1 MLTLASKVLLAT
13 AGVATVGMLAYA
25 AFTGDLL
32 GVVLLLAVAGLAT
45 FAGVKLAGTADRP
58 ALAPVLAGPS
68 GGSLPDEVATAADD
82 EAETPAAL
90 PGGGLW
96 PALLGLGIVLVVAA
110 FVVGPVAAFGGVGL
124 AAASAVGWTAL
135 ASAERTGRA
144 PDLMPLGLP
153 VVGLAAI
160 ASVMFFMSRI
170 LMAVPELAS
179 TYIALAV
186 AVLILAAA
194 SVVAL
199 RPALSTRAL
208 TGLVVAFAVAMTAGG
223 VLAAAAGERKIEA
236 HGAAHDGEAAKEGEE
251 GHEEGVQAEGAQA
264 EGAEQ
269 GAEAGEGRDPR
280 GQVGAH
286 TGEAETAG
294 AAVKIAAQG
303 LAFDTSELDLHGPR
317 IRLDLD
323 NRDAGIPHN
332 LAITRDEAGGEKVFA
347 GQQVTGPAQ
356 TAYSFDA
363 PPPGQYFFHCE
374 VHPNMKGTVKVS

>member
-1 MLTLASKVLLAT
+1 VLTLASKVLLAT

-32 GVVLLLAVAGLAT
+32 GVVLLLGVAGLST

-58 ALAPVLAGPS
+58 ALAPVLAGNAQEAPS
-68 GGSLPDEVATAADD
+68 DLRLGAAVEDG
-82 EAETPAAL
+82 PAAL

-110 FVVGPVAAFGGVGL
+110 FVLGPAAAFGGLGL
-124 AAASAVGWTAL
+124 AAAAAVGWTAR

-170 LMAVPELAS
+170 LLAVPELAS

-186 AVLILAAA
+186 AVLILGAA
-194 SVVAL
+194 SVVAV

-208 TGLVVAFAVAMTAGG
+208 TGLVVAFAVAMTGGG

-236 HGAAHDGEAAKEGEE
+236 HGAGHDGEATKEGEE

-280 GQVGAH
+280 GQMGAH

-294 AAVKIAAQG
+294 AAVKIAATG
-303 LAFDTSELDLHGPR
+303 LAFDTSELDLRGPE

-323 NRDAGIPHN
+323 NQDAGIPHN
-332 LAITRDEAGGEKVFA
+332 VAITRDEAGAEKLFS
-347 GQQVTGPAQ
+347 GPQVTGPAQ
-356 TAYSFDA
+356 TTYSFPA

-374 VHPNMKGTVKVS
+374 VHPNMKGTV